1 MEGCLKKKIF
11 SSFDLSAKWR
21 LFINLGGNVWE
32 YNQSAAS
39 HTTRRTR
46 VNHSCK
52 FFYGLDCRSWFL
64 LFIILQLTIN
74 DYNWNWCLFFIQ
86 SDFLLRLE
94 RPKNWNCFWNCNINL
109 RTISIIEIISQMSG
123 MTFVNKKYATVILEA
138 RIKTENSNLRHLQQK
153 RLNHIYYDKW
163 YKKFWPNTVSA
174 SSM

>member
-1 MEGCLKKKIF
+1 MIWVQNEDY
-11 SSFDLSAKWR
+11 SSTLVATFGSTTRAQPATR
-21 LFINLGGNVWE
+21 QGGPGWTK
-32 YNQSAAS
+32 AAS
-39 HTTRRTR
+39 FQ
-46 VNHSCK
+46 NLC
-52 FFYGLDCRSWFL
+52 FYGLDCRNWFL

-163 YKKFWPNTVSA
+163 
-174 SSM
+174 